1 MHSVKGYNSGT
12 VFTIDQQRAEDPKIK
27 KNLGCVRIKY
37 EHVVQVS
44 AVKKTVI
51 SRSECL
57 LSKCTD
63 VLSNM
68 FYGND

>member
-1 MHSVKGYNSGT
+1 MHFVQEYNSGT
-12 VFTIDQQRAEDPKIK
+12 VFTVGQQRVEDPKKK
-27 KNLGCVRIKY
+27 KNLECIRIKY

-57 LSKCTD
+57 LSESTD